1 MPAQPD
7 PLSNVRRE
15 NFRDYCRR
23 KGWQHPNGRWM
34 VTSISQ
40 AIGKPTNKVSDLLNG
55 NGSFGAAIARQIESH
70 VNDLR
75 PGELDGLDSPETES
89 EEFTEVKH
97 VNVRFANGHGKVSYE
112 EDDKP
117 PLAFRTDF
125 LRKLGIKAGNAVVVE
140 ADGIS
145 NEPKITD
152 GSVVLVNKGDTEHL
166 RGDFFAFRVHNKLLI
181 KRLERLAGIGIL
193 ATAENSN
200 FKPKTKVYA
209 GSDLDDFEIIGRA
222 VWTGSLL

>member
-1 MPAQPD
+1 M
-7 PLSNVRRE
+7 
-15 NFRDYCRR
+15 
-23 KGWQHPNGRWM
+23 
-34 VTSISQ
+34 
-40 AIGKPTNKVSDLLNG
+40 
-55 NGSFGAAIARQIESH
+55 
-70 VNDLR
+70 
-75 PGELDGLDSPETES
+75 
-89 EEFTEVKH
+89 
-97 VNVRFANGHGKVSYE
+97 
-112 EDDKP
+112 
-117 PLAFRTDF
+117 
-125 LRKLGIKAGNAVVVE
+125 VVE